1 MTTTIQDAAI
11 KEYEPFVG
19 SSKETKRYLNAIEIA
34 LETRDVPYFIGE
46 PGVGKTALIGAVARR
61 TNRLLRTLTVSTMDP
76 ADVAG
81 LPVVSHKPDGTV
93 VTEFTKPYWFYE
105 LEQYALDN
113 PAGAI
118 LFIDELTTA
127 VPPVQAAL
135 LTFIQDRRIGKFFL
149 PDNVLIV
156 AAGNPVEQSPDGW
169 LLAPPTANR
178 LTHIKFIPSIPDWF
192 EGMKVAWN
200 VPVSEAE
207 KRMRGYIVG
216 FLTAN
221 RGLVNACPTDP
232 VEASGAWPS
241 MRQWDKL
248 SRQLARVNGDI
259 PLATML
265 AVGSVGEEAGTAF
278 IKWMKQLSL
287 PDYNQVLNH
296 PTAVNWADLRS
307 DELYMV
313 LSIVVD
319 NIDVGNWEQSLKVF
333 EAAKAAHKDDVVHSI
348 ILGLRKRIE
357 KAFTDVGENL
367 PSDFQAKIGRVAV
380 RIVSDLVK

>member
-1 MTTTIQDAAI
+1 MTNTDVVST
-11 KEYEPFVG
+11 KEYEPFIG
-19 SSKETKRYLNAIEIA
+19 SSKETQRYLKAIEIA
-34 LETRDVPYFIGE
+34 LETQDVPFFIGD

-105 LEQYALDN
+105 LEKYALDN
-113 PAGAI
+113 PAGAV
-118 LFIDELTTA
+118 LFIDEITTA

-135 LTFIQDRRIGKFFL
+135 LTFIQDRRIGKYML

-178 LTHIKFIPSIPDWF
+178 LTHIRYNPSITDWF

-200 VPVSEAE
+200 APVSEAE

-232 VEASGAWPS
+232 VEAGGAWPS

-248 SRQLARVNGDI
+248 ARQLAKVDGDI
-259 PLATML
+259 PLASMI
-265 AVGSVGEEAGTAF
+265 AVGKVGEAAGTAF
-278 IKWMKQLSL
+278 IRWLKQLSL
-287 PDYNQVLNH
+287 PDYNQVLTH

-319 NIDVGNWEQSLKVF
+319 NITTENWEQSLKVF

-348 ILGLRKRIE
+348 ILGLRKQIE
-357 KAFTDVGENL
+357 NVFVQAGE
-367 PSDFQAKIGRVAV
+367 PVPDDFKAKIARVAFH
-380 RIVSDLVK
+380 IVGDLVK